1 MKHQRRVPHRLFAET
16 QAGIVTRYGDWFHTN
31 GEQIEEFIPGLL
43 EEVDLP
49 ELVKAAQAWVKSADS
64 LAMIMLLVL
73 LILVNPIIAI
83 LLTIVFHG
91 FWYFYKS
98 SFVVVSLNKP
108 LEYLYKDGTQL
119 LVSLVLISYLGLMGQ
134 YLAAGIGLLFFFIF
148 KLGLLRKLWDM
159 IYRSAKKEDELPL
172 NDRVMKMVL
181 VKYSINEDLAPDE
194 IQQMEDQIRD
204 LVTRR
209 KSKKK

>member
-1 MKHQRRVPHRLFAET
+1 MKHERRVPHQLFAET

-31 GEQIEEFIPGLL
+31 GEQIEKFIPGLL
-43 EEVDLP
+43 EQVDLP

-64 LAMIMLLVL
+64 LSMILLLVL
-73 LILVNPIIAI
+73 LIFVHPVAAAI
-83 LLTIVFHG
+83 LTITFHG

-98 SFVVVSLNKP
+98 SFVVISLNKT
-108 LEYLYKDGTQL
+108 LEILYKDGTQL
-119 LVSLVLISYLGLMGQ
+119 LASLVIISYLGLIGQ

-148 KLGLLRKLWDM
+148 KLSLLRKAWDA
-159 IYRSAKKEDELPL
+159 IHQKTSDDGLPL

-181 VKYSINEDLAPDE
+181 VKYSISEDLAPDKV
-194 IQQMEDQIRD
+194 QKMEDRVRE

-209 KSKKK
+209 KSKKN

>member
-1 MKHQRRVPHRLFAET
+1 MKHQRRAPHKLFAET

-49 ELVKAAQAWVKSADS
+49 EIVKAAQAWVKSADS
-64 LAMIMLLVL
+64 LSMIMLLVL
-73 LILVNPIIAI
+73 LMLVNPIIAAV
-83 LLTIVFHG
+83 LTIAFHG

-98 SFVVVSLNKP
+98 SFVVISLNKP

-119 LVSLVLISYLGLMGQ
+119 LVSLVVISYLGLIGQ
-134 YLAAGIGLLFFFIF
+134 YLAAGIGLLFFFVF
-148 KLGLLRKLWDM
+148 KLGLLRKLWDT
-159 IYRSAKKEDELPL
+159 IYRSTKENKLPL

-181 VKYSINEDLAPDE
+181 VKYSISEDLAPDE